1 MKYVVWLWR
10 ETRGIRLN
18 SLVRIVVGISQV
30 LLGLLMV
37 WLSKRFID
45 ETIRTGT
52 DSDLVHMILLL
63 VTVVMAGILLRQVY
77 YFMSTLASVRQTNR
91 MRLEAFSRLFQRQ
104 LFDDQEMH
112 SGDVTSRL
120 TKDIDTVS
128 SATVSVL
135 PSMLIT
141 MFQLTGA
148 FLLMRWFD
156 ARLAWALL
164 LLTPLVLVFG
174 KFIAHRLR
182 QMTLDIRR
190 DESRIQMH
198 VQEGME
204 HNAVLRSLGSEQWV
218 TDRLDNMQQQLRGNV
233 LRRTRFTVVTRIML
247 GSAFGLGYM
256 LAFVWGGIGLRNGT
270 ITFGVMTSFLQL
282 VGMIQN
288 PIHSLLNMV
297 PQLIHATA
305 SIDRLEELDNTS
317 SAPRATPDAS
327 QPLSLPNHYGI
338 RLSDVTFR
346 YASGDREVLEDFTH
360 DFRPGSKTALMG
372 PTGIGKTTMFRLMLA
387 FITPAKGSIVLYDEN
402 KTSGS
407 SRAEASSSAG
417 SSQAEVSSQPVSEET
432 RGHFV
437 FVPQGNTLMSGTIRY
452 NLLLAKPEATDDEL
466 RHVLHTACADFV
478 FEMPKGLDTELGER
492 GSGLS
497 EGQAQRIAIA
507 RGLLRP
513 GSILLLDEIS
523 ASLDE
528 TTERDLF
535 TRLFAEFPDKTML
548 FITHRPAVAELCSDI
563 VRLDP

>member
-1 MKYVVWLWR
+1 MKYVLWLWR

-18 SLVRIVVGISQV
+18 SLVRIVVGIGQV
-30 LLGLLMV
+30 MLGLVMV

-52 DSDLVHMILLL
+52 DEDLVMMILLL
-63 VTVVMAGILLRQVY
+63 VAVVMCGILLRQVY
-77 YFMSTLASVRQTNR
+77 YYMSTIASVRQTNR
-91 MRLEAFSRLFQRQ
+91 MRLEAFSRLFSRQ
-104 LFDDQEMH
+104 LYDEQELH

-128 SATVSVL
+128 SATTSVL

-141 MFQLTGA
+141 MLQLIGA

-164 LLTPLVLVFG
+164 LLTPLALVFG
-174 KFIAHRLR
+174 KLIAHRLR

-218 TDRLDNMQQQLRGNV
+218 TGRLDTMQQQLRGNV
-233 LRRTRFTVVTRIML
+233 LRRTRFTVVTRVLL

-288 PIHSLLNMV
+288 PILSLLNMV

-305 SIDRLEELDNTS
+305 SIDRLNELETH
-317 SAPRATPDAS
+317 P
-327 QPLSLPNHYGI
+327 QPLPVREGSDCSQDQMEADGHTTLLPRREGLGESMVLGI
-338 RLSDVTFR
+338 RLHDVTFR
-346 YASGDREVLEDFTH
+346 YASGDRQVLSHFSH
-360 DFRPGSKTALMG
+360 DFQPGSKTALMG
-372 PTGIGKTTMFRLMLA
+372 PTGIGKTTLFRLMLG
-387 FITPAKGSIVLYDEN
+387 FITPNEGTIGIYD
-402 KTSGS
+402 SHGY
-407 SRAEASSSAG
+407 G
-417 SSQAEVSSQPVSEET
+417 PVSEQT
-432 RGHFV
+432 RNHFV

-452 NLLLAKPEATDDEL
+452 NLLLAKPDATDEQL
-466 RHVLHTACADFV
+466 RQVLHTACADFV
-478 FEMPKGLDTELGER
+478 LDLSNGLDTELGER

-523 ASLDE
+523 SSLDE
-528 TTERDLF
+528 HTERELF
-535 TRLFAEFPDKTML
+535 TRLFAACPDKTML
-548 FITHRPAVAELCSDI
+548 FITHRPVVAELCTSI
-563 VRLDP
+563 VQL